1 MKNIRQSIFV
11 LIVLVYIPCDILAQD
26 QRIPVSENLL
36 NNGVEYKINKKPSSS
51 NIQKKKWKKPYPV
64 FGSYTIFNW
73 SKDAAEM
80 KSRRNFWGTKFQDS
94 EYKEWAFDLFTPGLD
109 TLEVDIAYNFSS
121 NEKASLQV
129 LNIPVSFG
137 EDELLSQKLNIAMSI
152 QFQNAQDEPWM
163 LFLSSSEGTK
173 EYNVY
178 KWLFV
183 KGDRQIVVLPVK
195 SKGTNN
201 MMMLKTNSRGYTFTE
216 NGKEIAAVQ
225 SFSGNMSKPNEKF
238 VWFDSSLDA
247 DFQMTLS
254 GAMSTLLLL
263 EEDANYI
270 EATGQGIS
278 FGQN

>member
-1 MKNIRQSIFV
+1 
-11 LIVLVYIPCDILAQD
+11 
-26 QRIPVSENLL
+26 
-36 NNGVEYKINKKPSSS
+36 
-51 NIQKKKWKKPYPV
+51 
-64 FGSYTIFNW
+64 
-73 SKDAAEM
+73 M
-80 KSRRNFWGTKFQDS
+80 KSRRNFWGTKFEGS
-94 EYKEWAFDLFTPGLD
+94 EYKDWAFDLFTPGLD
-109 TLEVDIAYNFSS
+109 TLEVDVAYNFSS

-163 LFLSSSEGTK
+163 LFLSSSQGTK
-173 EYNVY
+173 EYHLY

-183 KGDRQIVVLPVK
+183 KGDRQITVLPVK
-195 SKGTNN
+195 SKGTPN

-225 SFSGNMSKPNEKF
+225 TFNGNMSKPNEKF

-263 EEDANYI
+263 QEDVNYT
-270 EATGQGIS
+270 EATGQAIS